1 MKELVKFSLKRR
13 FCNSATVLLNVLLCL
28 VVSAVLFAD
37 QLIQLVNPSMLESQ
51 KIFLNVDEVIASF
64 LMNMEQEGIEFIAD
78 KSPSEEILKK
88 YPKAFVL
95 YYEEGYKMASEYE
108 ASKEMIQAIEAIL
121 QNVHQTLTLNEC
133 LSIEE
138 MEQLNQSLKIEN
150 IVSHQDVAMDT
161 DKQNLVF
168 MVITS
173 IYFTMLSFSTSVANE
188 VIYEKSTRQ
197 LELILTSVSA
207 KTHFLS
213 KMTVGWLAILVQVMM
228 MVIYVLAAGLVRLM
242 FDEGRGLIRL
252 VNQLHLLNI
261 EEETIPDFLKSL
273 PIEGDFILKLIFI
286 LFFLM
291 MGILLLQMVL
301 VVISSFI
308 ANIEEA
314 GNVQG
319 PFYMILLGIYYFTL
333 SVNTPYQMSEGIGF
347 VLSFFPFLNML
358 FMPCRL
364 LIQHVS
370 IIELSL
376 SALISCIFMWL
387 ILSKGPLIYQRG
399 VLDYTSKGFLGVMK
413 KTFGREIKNEKK

>member
-13 FCNSATVLLNVLLCL
+13 FCNSATVLLNILLCL

-37 QLIQLVNPSMLESQ
+37 KLIELVNPAMLENQ
-51 KIFLNVDEVIASF
+51 KIFLNVDEIIESS
-64 LMNMEQEGIEFIAD
+64 LLNMEQEGLEFIAD
-78 KSPSEEILKK
+78 KSSGEEILKEN
-88 YPKAFVL
+88 PKALVL
-95 YYEEGYKMASEYE
+95 YYDDGYKVASQYK
-108 ASKEMIQAIEAIL
+108 ASAEMIQALEAIL

-138 MEQLNQSLKIEN
+138 MEQLNQSLQLEN
-150 IVSHQDVAMDT
+150 IVSHEDVQMDS

-168 MVITS
+168 MLITS

-213 KMTVGWLAILVQVMM
+213 KMTVGWLAILVQALM
-228 MVIYVLAAGLVRLM
+228 MVIYVGAAGLLRIL

-252 VNQLHLLNI
+252 INQLHLLHI
-261 EEETIPDFLKSL
+261 EQETIPLFLKSL
-273 PIEGDFILKLIFI
+273 PIEGEFIVKLIFI
-286 LFFLM
+286 FFFLM

-333 SVNTPYQMSEGIGF
+333 SINTPYQMSEGIGF

-364 LIQHVS
+364 LIQNVS
-370 IIELSL
+370 VIELSL
-376 SALISCIFMWL
+376 SALISCIFMWM
-387 ILSKGPLIYQRG
+387 ILTKGPTVYQRG

-413 KTFGREIKNEKK
+413 KTIGREIRNEKK